1 MFEPT
6 GQALLL
12 RKTLFLL
19 FLFLIIFKMVQFN
32 LISIENSHFKHM
44 LAKNYTKIVKNNTKK
59 IK

>member
-44 LAKNYTKIVKNNTKK
+44 LAKNYTKK
-59 IK
+59 I